1 MNTSL
6 PVEVKANPNIPAL
19 APGDTVKVSVRVVEG
34 DKERVQPFKGVVIK
48 IRRGVDGGSFTV
60 RRVSRGIGVERTFL
74 FQSPLLEKVE
84 VIQHG
89 KVRRAKLYYLRRR
102 SGKTARLRERRL
114 EKKEMALGAPEAASE
129 PEPELEPEAEPE
141 TEPRA
146 EVDKEPR
153 AEVET
158 EQKPEPEES

>member
-6 PVEVKANPNIPAL
+6 PVEVKVNPNIPAL

>member
-114 EKKEMALGAPEAASE
+114 EKKEMALGAPEAEAEPEAAPEVE
-129 PEPELEPEAEPE
+129 PEPEPEAEV
-141 TEPRA
+141 EP
-146 EVDKEPR
+146 
-153 AEVET
+153 

>member
-1 MNTSL
+1 
-6 PVEVKANPNIPAL
+6 
-19 APGDTVKVSVRVVEG
+19 
-34 DKERVQPFKGVVIK
+34 
-48 IRRGVDGGSFTV
+48 
-60 RRVSRGIGVERTFL
+60 
-74 FQSPLLEKVE
+74 